1 MAHSLKD
8 LKFFRK
14 AVESLNLSCDDI
26 GELALDGFSGLYL
39 LSTRTGCGRSAWLSL
54 NTSLNPLGYCAVFL
68 QAQASL
74 TALANNLEWVAEF
87 YEQDFD
93 DFDQDEPGLETS
105 TVNGAPRRASSLFS
119 NGKAVCLQEAVGSG
133 SHPADQSVPNGGE
146 AQSQHGRFMELLEEL
161 AQQSRGPGEVAAAF
175 NPQSDYTVDFTET
188 LRFLAGESLSF
199 SPEAMERAAEK
210 LEELEN
216 IELTPRLSKLR
227 QSRRIPSMHDYEQA
241 AQELDL
247 ERWLLMRQDQV
258 LESRPQTA
266 VGDAV
271 DKYSPAL
278 AWSQQDWPQIKSAD
292 ELIGQCSQLLIVP
305 VARTELVPAFF
316 HFGGYSGTPPA
327 HVHLAA
333 INRWKSRYAPRL
345 LAIDHD
351 ALSFF
356 VEKPAGSDD
365 AALLALEHFRYCP
378 DKVTRAAGSIEYLA
392 RALVGSDIWQFTWG

>member
-14 AVESLNLSCDDI
+14 AVESLNLSCEDVV
-26 GELALDGFSGLYL
+26 ELSLPGFSGLYL
-39 LSTRTGCGRSAWLSL
+39 LSTRVGFSRCAWLSL
-54 NTSLNPLGYCAVFL
+54 NSSLNQLGYCAVFL
-68 QAQASL
+68 QPQASL
-74 TALANNLEWVAEF
+74 AALGNNLEWVEEF

-93 DFDQDEPGLETS
+93 DLDQEESGLDSS
-105 TVNGAPRRASSLFS
+105 TVSGGPRQASSLFS
-119 NGKAVCLQEAVGSG
+119 NGRAVCLQEAT
-133 SHPADQSVPNGGE
+133 DQSAVEGGE

-161 AQQSRGPGEVAAAF
+161 AQQTRGPGQKVAAF

-216 IELTPRLSKLR
+216 IELTARLSKLR
-227 QSRRIPSMHDYEQA
+227 QSRHVPSLHDYEQA

-247 ERWLLMRQDQV
+247 GRWLMMRQDQV
-258 LESRPQTA
+258 LECRPGT
-266 VGDAV
+266 GCGEV
-271 DKYSPAL
+271 DKYSPAR

-292 ELIGQCSQLLIVP
+292 ELISQCSQLLIVP
-305 VARTELVPAFF
+305 VSRTELVPAFF

-351 ALSFF
+351 ALSFL
-356 VEKPAGSDD
+356 VEKPAGVDD
-365 AALLALEHFRYCP
+365 AALLAVEHFRYCP
-378 DKVTRAAGSIEYLA
+378 DKVTRAAGSIDYLA